1 MATLTF
7 SSLHATEIQ
16 FQDRRGKKTEQA
28 RSGQTVRIRLRAPL
42 NIEPGKPDSGW
53 VELKAPDGRINKIAV
68 VETGTD
74 TGLFEASLPVAGS
87 GVWTASY
94 GYWGFRKQTLLNVK

>member
-1 MATLTF
+1 
-7 SSLHATEIQ
+7 
-16 FQDRRGKKTEQA
+16 
-28 RSGQTVRIRLRAPL
+28 
-42 NIEPGKPDSGW
+42 

-68 VETGTD
+68 VETGAD
-74 TGLFEASLPVAGS
+74 TGLFEASLPVVGS